1 MIERKIEKL
10 IEEAFSFLQEEEE
23 EEKWSQDVKEKFHP
37 PEGTFKEGSADKIAT
52 IISQNGRTPY
62 KTAIAR
68 LNFFLN
74 RGGEN
79 VSPEIR
85 AKVNRAKE
93 ILKKRYNK
101 KD

>member
-1 MIERKIEKL
+1 MNAIKKIEKL
-10 IEEAFSFLQEEEE
+10 ILET
-23 EEKWSQDVKEKFHP
+23 EEKWSQEVKEHFHP
-37 PEGTFKEGSADKIAT
+37 PEGTFSQGSAEKIANV
-52 IISQNGRTPY
+52 ISQNGRASY
-62 KTAIAR
+62 KTTMAR

-79 VSPEIR
+79 VPPEVR

-93 ILKKRYNK
+93 IIKKKYNK